1 MSAQVDVYWSFRSP
15 YSYLATPDMVRLGED
30 YDCTVNLRPVLP
42 LAVRDPDFFRPENLG
57 RARYIILDWPRRA
70 EYLGMAREWPQ
81 PDPIVQ
87 DLATMKIA
95 EDQPYI
101 FRLSKLGVEAQR
113 RGRGVAFAKEVS
125 HLLFGGTK
133 AWNEGTHLAD
143 AATRAGL
150 DLAEMEAAVAKGEET
165 GDHMAEVEANQAA
178 LEKAGH
184 WGVPTYVFKNE
195 PFFGQDRIDLVR
207 WRLDQQGLKKG

>member
-1 MSAQVDVYWSFRSP
+1 MPETPPQIDVYWSFRSP
-15 YSYLATPDMVRLGED
+15 YSYLATPDMMRLSQD
-30 YDCTVNLRPVLP
+30 FDLTVNLRPVLP
-42 LAVRDPDFFRPENLG
+42 LAVRDPDFFAPDNLK

-70 EYLGMAREWPQ
+70 EFLGMNHEWPQ

-87 DLATMKIA
+87 DLATMMIA

-101 FRLSKLGVEAQR
+101 HRLTRLGIEAQR
-113 RGRGVAFAKEVS
+113 LGKGVVFAYEIS

-133 AWNEGTHLAD
+133 SWDEGSNLAD
-143 AATRAGL
+143 AASRAGL
-150 DLAEMEAAVAKGEET
+150 NLDDMEDAIVN
-165 GDHMAEVEANQAA
+165 GDHSDEIEVNQKA

-195 PFFGQDRIDLVR
+195 PFFGQDRIDLLR
-207 WRLDQQGLKKG
+207 WRLEKEGLARS